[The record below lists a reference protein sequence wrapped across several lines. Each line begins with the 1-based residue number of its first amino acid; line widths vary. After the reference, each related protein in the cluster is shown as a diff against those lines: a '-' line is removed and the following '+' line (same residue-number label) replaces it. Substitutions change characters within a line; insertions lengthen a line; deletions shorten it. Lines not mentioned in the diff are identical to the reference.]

1 MNVLIISS
9 SREDIDSYYKCVARD
24 VSKFLAKAGCDLVSG
39 AASSSMMGIC
49 YEEFVKN
56 NRNVYSFTTK
66 KYIDDLK
73 KLDKSKH
80 YIRETTFDL
89 KKDMFFNSD
98 FVVCLPGGVGTVSEL
113 LTYIEEKRSNDS
125 DKPIIV
131 YDENNFYG
139 KIIELLKELV
149 NEGFASEDIFDM
161 FKVIKNPNEF
171 KNEYYK
177 IEYNNLNKGRVK

>member
-1 MNVLIISS
+1 MNVLILSS
-9 SREDIDSYYKCVARD
+9 SREEIDPYYKSIAR
-24 VSKFLAKAGCDLVSG
+24 SISSFLAKSECDLVFG

-73 KLDKSKH
+73 KLDKSEH

-98 FVVCLPGGVGTVSEL
+98 FIVYLPGGVGTISEL

-131 YDENNFYG
+131 YDENNFYD
-139 KIIELLKELV
+139 KIIESLKELV
-149 NEGFASEDIFDM
+149 NEGFVSEDIFDM
-161 FKVIKNPNEF
+161 FKIIKNPNDF
-171 KNEYYK
+171 KNEYYEIK
-177 IEYNNLNKGRVK
+177 YNYLSKVRVK